1 MRLGMLASKQLNGS
15 LRAMSDFQE
24 KRVKMLIDR
33 DRELDE
39 LEAEI
44 NERVLMIITVRS
56 PRADDL
62 RRVLAAT
69 KAAQSLERIGDYAR
83 NVGKRTRA
91 IMESEPGQLP
101 WDQMIEIGTMV
112 ASMID
117 DVMAAYQEGD
127 LETAQAIRNSDLH
140 VDKLHTN
147 IFRHVIEQMDE
158 GKISALNG
166 AHLLFIAK
174 NIERMGDFT
183 TSLAEQIMFV
193 ETGVMIDDKRPV
205 RRGLIAGA
213 CQPAHRGASLNA
225 YSGLERAMTEA
236 SAPENDTLVLA
247 DIGDGGILRLTLN
260 APKSRNALSEAM
272 MSALS
277 AALADA
283 AADPAV
289 RVIVIA
295 ANGPV

>member
-1 MRLGMLASKQLNGS
+1 MNQPEPNSEIARDLVELNEALVRLGMLASKQLNGS

-24 KRVKMLIDR
+24 NRIEMLIDR

-69 KAAQSLERIGDYAR
+69 KAAQSLERIGDY
-83 NVGKRTRA
+83 A

-158 GKISALNG
+158 GRISALNG

-193 ETGVMIDDKRPV
+193 ETGVMIDDKRPK
-205 RRGLIAGA
+205 ADKT
-213 CQPAHRGASLNA
+213 
-225 YSGLERAMTEA
+225 SGLSDE
-236 SAPENDTLVLA
+236 
-247 DIGDGGILRLTLN
+247 G
-260 APKSRNALSEAM
+260 
-272 MSALS
+272 
-277 AALADA
+277 
-283 AADPAV
+283 
-289 RVIVIA
+289 
-295 ANGPV
+295 

>member
-1 MRLGMLASKQLNGS
+1 MNQPEPNSEIARDLVELNEALVRLGMLASKQLNGS

-24 KRVKMLIDR
+24 NRIEMLIDR

-62 RRVLAAT
+62 RRVLAVT

-117 DVMAAYQEGD
+117 DVMAAYQNGD

-147 IFRHVIEQMDE
+147 IFRLVIEEMDA
-158 GKISALNG
+158 GKISAMNG

-193 ETGVMIDDKRPV
+193 ETGVMIDDKRPK
-205 RRGLIAGA
+205 ADKT
-213 CQPAHRGASLNA
+213 
-225 YSGLERAMTEA
+225 SGLSDE
-236 SAPENDTLVLA
+236 
-247 DIGDGGILRLTLN
+247 G
-260 APKSRNALSEAM
+260 
-272 MSALS
+272 
-277 AALADA
+277 
-283 AADPAV
+283 
-289 RVIVIA
+289 
-295 ANGPV
+295 